1 MKPGGHAQQ
10 IESSHSPSK
19 HERIKLMQRAP
30 KVATGGSRHVSAYSL
45 PVLKNSDGSSV
56 AILSSRKSSNSNS
69 NSSKIKVQDET
80 GTKSNT
86 ANYIA
91 KIKLR

>member
-1 MKPGGHAQQ
+1 MKPAGYAQQ

-19 HERIKLMQRAP
+19 HERIKLMHCAP
-30 KVATGGSRHVSAYSL
+30 KVATGGQRHVSTYSL
-45 PVLKNSDGSSV
+45 PVLKSSDGSSV

-80 GTKSNT
+80 GTKSNP
-86 ANYIA
+86 ASYVA